1 MQALPP
7 TADLATLGERT
18 REYLEAAR
26 SANTRRAYRNDWA
39 RFAAWCAGHGLPSL
53 PAAPTTVALYL
64 TEGVVSL
71 SISTL
76 GRHLVSI
83 AQAHRAAGLATPTT
97 DAIVAS
103 VWRGIR
109 RTHGTAQVGKSALL
123 TDDLR
128 GLVARLPEGAAGTR
142 DRAMLLLGFAGAFRR
157 SELVGLDVADLELRS
172 EGLVVTLRRSKTDQ
186 EGAGQTVGIPFGRNP
201 ETCPVLAVRAWLELV
216 GTVGPLFVSV
226 DRFGRV
232 APTRLSDR
240 DVARIVKRAAEAAGL
255 DPSRF
260 AGHSLRSGLATSA
273 AAAGVEERQIM
284 AQTRHRS
291 VVVVRRYI
299 HDGSLFRANA
309 AAAVGL

>member
-1 MQALPP
+1 MLTQTATTELAL
-7 TADLATLGERT
+7 LGERT
-18 REYLEAAR
+18 REYLDAAR
-26 SANTRRAYRNDWA
+26 ADNTRRAYRNDWA
-39 RFAAWCAGHGLPSL
+39 RFAAWCAERGLAPL

-64 TEGVVSL
+64 TDGVEAL

-83 AQAHRAAGLATPTT
+83 AQAHRAGGHPTPTT

-109 RTHGTAQVGKSALL
+109 RTHGTAQVGKSALVV
-123 TDDLR
+123 DDLR
-128 GLVARLPEGAAGTR
+128 VLVATLPEGTAGAR
-142 DRAMLLLGFAGAFRR
+142 DRALLLLGFAGAFRR
-157 SELVGLDVADLELRS
+157 SELVALDVADLDFRA

-186 EGAGQTVGIPFGRNP
+186 EGAGQTVGIPFGRSP
-201 ETCPVLAVRAWLELV
+201 ETCPVLAVRAWLALV
-216 GTVGPLFVSV
+216 GEAGPLFVSV
-226 DRFGRV
+226 DRFGRA

-255 DPSRF
+255 DPARF

-273 AAAGVEERQIM
+273 ARAGVEERVIM

-291 VVVVRRYI
+291 VAVVRRYI

-309 AAAVGL
+309 AASVGL